1 MKRIRNVF
9 QKVSKQ
15 QSEDKKSDTTS
26 MPTPNTTTSNRESG
40 ACSFISP
47 DKLFSSPGPSNTRH
61 TISTEM
67 VGLPVSIFS
76 DDIHG
81 QFEMDLGDIN
91 SGPVR
96 PVLSSYPLSQF
107 GKQHRSFSEIY
118 LKQYHWLEYSKRK
131 DAVFCYAC
139 RIFEKS
145 FPSEDTFIKSGF
157 RNWKKIKEKLDKHEK
172 SKSHSACMEK
182 YAMHESSKE
191 RGSVMSMISS
201 AHREEVERNIE
212 YLSKV
217 FDIIMLLGRQGL
229 SLRGHDERKESN
241 NRGNFL
247 EFCEVFAQHDNAFK
261 ESFEKNITFC
271 SKTIQNEVINIIS
284 TLLLEQIVNEV
295 KNCNFFCYYS

>member
-1 MKRIRNVF
+1 
-9 QKVSKQ
+9 
-15 QSEDKKSDTTS
+15 
-26 MPTPNTTTSNRESG
+26 
-40 ACSFISP
+40 
-47 DKLFSSPGPSNTRH
+47 
-61 TISTEM
+61 
-67 VGLPVSIFS
+67 
-76 DDIHG
+76 
-81 QFEMDLGDIN
+81 
-91 SGPVR
+91 
-96 PVLSSYPLSQF
+96 
-107 GKQHRSFSEIY
+107 
-118 LKQYHWLEYSKRK
+118 
-131 DAVFCYAC
+131 
-139 RIFEKS
+139 
-145 FPSEDTFIKSGF
+145 
-157 RNWKKIKEKLDKHEK
+157 
-172 SKSHSACMEK
+172 
-182 YAMHESSKE
+182 MHESSKE

-295 KNCNFFCYYS
+295 KNCIFFLL